1 MEDEELKK
9 ILRELLK
16 EMSLIRKSMETMS
29 YDISYISNLINLS

>member
-16 EMSLIRKSMETMS
+16 EMALIRKSMDTMS